1 MLFNAVQGFVDIL
14 RTSNSQHAGI
24 AHPDKHIYGLQF
36 HPEVTHSPLGKDLL
50 RNFAVGICKAPTDWN
65 MLDIA
70 DEFIREVRL
79 ILSVY
84 IAE

>member
-70 DEFIREVRL
+70 DEFIREVCL